1 MADISRDEVEHL
13 ATLSSLALSSEETDA
28 MRDSIAS
35 ILDHIDA
42 LQELDT
48 TDVQPTYQVT
58 DLEFVSRPDAVVES
72 TVTREDLL
80 ALAPDSQNNQIKV
93 PKVL

>member
-13 ATLSSLALSSEETDA
+13 ATLSSLALSSEEIDT

-58 DLEFVSRPDAVVES
+58 DLEFVSRPDEVVES